1 MSEVFKETGNNI
13 PHLNLI
19 KEKSRCFEKISK
31 DVCALTRKIN
41 LHLFE
46 NNFVSGLKY
55 EQYVLIQGITTYL
68 ILNQKKRKENDAMR
82 KIRIKGYCFCLY
94 VVCLNF
100 ECVYVMLTIRVLF
113 VSLDFLEESFL
124 TLMII
129 RYFLSLSFLLSA
141 VQLGGKSCI

>member
-1 MSEVFKETGNNI
+1 MSEVFKEAGNNI

-68 ILNQKKRKENDAMR
+68 ILNQKKRKEM
-82 KIRIKGYCFCLY
+82 
-94 VVCLNF
+94 
-100 ECVYVMLTIRVLF
+100 M
-113 VSLDFLEESFL
+113 
-124 TLMII
+124 
-129 RYFLSLSFLLSA
+129 
-141 VQLGGKSCI
+141 Q